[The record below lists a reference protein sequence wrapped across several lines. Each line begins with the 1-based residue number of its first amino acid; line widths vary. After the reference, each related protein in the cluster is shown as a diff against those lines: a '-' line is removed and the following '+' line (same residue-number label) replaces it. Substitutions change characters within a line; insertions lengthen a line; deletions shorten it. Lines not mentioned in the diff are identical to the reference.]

1 MKYEVSL
8 SKKEF
13 EMLEK
18 FIDELYEQLHR
29 MSEEELKQWYIDN
42 AALPRLLG
50 IIIFLD
56 NKYIESSR

>member
-8 SKKEF
+8 SKEEF

-42 AALPRLLG
+42 AALPP
-50 IIIFLD
+50 F
-56 NKYIESSR
+56 ESN